1 MENKMNFKKLEFKEN
16 SGDWFAETYHN
27 VLMIFRRKIVIIN
40 EETLITSLKD
50 SDVFVLSCFGSV
62 YEFDTF
68 EECEIKA
75 NEENQKHLQKNI
87 DEITHHFQSE
97 FTIIDVCKNCGK
109 INITTCKHDSCYNH
123 QCSCGYLTGFIGR
136 NHAN

>member
-1 MENKMNFKKLEFKEN
+1 MNFKKLQFEQN

-27 VLMIFRRKIVIIN
+27 ILMIFKREVKN
-40 EETLITSLKD
+40 ITDEYFKD
-50 SDVFVLSCFGSV
+50 TFVLSCFGSV
-62 YEFDTF
+62 YEFETF
-68 EECEIKA
+68 QECEIKA

-97 FTIIDVCKNCGK
+97 FTIVDVCPRCGK
-109 INITTCKHDSCYNH
+109 INITTCKHDSCYNN
-123 QCSCGYLTGFIGR
+123 QCECGYLSGFIGR